1 MGKNFAGFIL
11 TLILTLLILPTK
23 AFAVDTATITVSDAT
38 AKAGETAE
46 MVVLVQTDSGVSG
59 TGITVIYNKN
69 AMTLTEIRPLVSG
82 TFLPDPEHDSF
93 SWLKGENLTG
103 AFELVTLCFEVDASA
118 GGDYTVEVRPIGDL
132 AANIT
137 NEKASPVTATFVPG
151 VLSIVKEV
159 AGEVEPPST
168 KEPDSTLDA
177 EENPSKAPEGDKEQE
192 SSAPEENEQQLSPS
206 APTTPAEEPEKEIGN
221 IGLYVAVIAAAAV
234 GFVAGNARKKRK

>member
-103 AFELVTLCFEVDASA
+103 AFELVTLCFSVDASA
-118 GGDYTVEVRPIGDL
+118 SGDYKVEVSPIGDL

-137 NEKASPVTATFVPG
+137 NQDASSVLATFVPG
-151 VLSIVKEV
+151 ILRVANGQTDNIELPPLDSI
-159 AGEVEPPST
+159 T
-168 KEPDSTLDA
+168 H
-177 EENPSKAPEGDKEQE
+177 PEGEREKD
-192 SSAPEENEQQLSPS
+192 SS
-206 APTTPAEEPEKEIGN
+206 N
-221 IGLYVAVIAAAAV
+221 IGLYIVIIVAV
-234 GFVAGNARKKRK
+234 VAGVATGAKRKKCK